1 MSLTITLIAVGVVFA
16 VYLVGKVFAS
26 SWMRTGASI
35 DRILAEV
42 SAAPTS
48 QLVRAEARSV
58 AR

>member
-16 VYLVGKVFAS
+16 VYLVGKAFAS
-26 SWMRTGASI
+26 SWTSTGASI

-42 SAAPTS
+42 NSATPQPVS
-48 QLVRAEARSV
+48 AEARSV

>member
-16 VYLVGKVFAS
+16 VYLVGKLFAS
-26 SWMRTGASI
+26 SWTSTGASI

-42 SAAPTS
+42 SAPTP
-48 QLVRAEARSV
+48 QLVRAEVRSV